1 MRQMSPTGD
10 HLACESILP
19 RVVDQ
24 GTSRKAWQREFAC
37 DFLEWRQRQ
46 TPSLCRSGPWEN
58 VAPRPET
65 NVFNLEGT
73 PYLLDDKASEQVR
86 ARLQSIEDRVAL
98 LRRTGVLTEQTVRD
112 YYGERRFE
120 QVAESN
126 AIEGSTLSVGE
137 TELAVLKG
145 ITITGHDPAY
155 ARDAMALDRA
165 LARITQLARDTEH
178 PTDIRQLH
186 EVHALLLGDRPG
198 AGIFRKER
206 VTIRG
211 AKHTPPKTWE
221 QIMSMMSE
229 WQAWSAANSTL
240 PAPIRSAVLHAW
252 LTHVHPFIDGNGRI
266 SRAIG
271 NLELIRAGYP
281 PIIIKKKE
289 RDRYIEALAE
299 SDEGGDIRSFLELI
313 FDRVEG
319 SLTGLELS
327 AKRKQGYNPVVEK
340 IRQMQEKQLYIW
352 ETGVKLL
359 ASIVGHRLTELVE
372 PVGGAATIRL
382 YDSPLDIDDYI
393 EVCGGRSVTRSW
405 AFTVRLEVPGLP
417 RLEKL
422 AYIGHRS
429 NRLHQA
435 MNFEGGPS
443 LYWSS
448 KNPANFPKW
457 LADGEKSPF
466 AMELSAKAGNGD
478 EWIAR
483 LADDSV
489 RKIQTTELA
498 SKIADALV
506 NQIKV

>member
-1 MRQMSPTGD
+1 M
-10 HLACESILP
+10 
-19 RVVDQ
+19 
-24 GTSRKAWQREFAC
+24 
-37 DFLEWRQRQ
+37 
-46 TPSLCRSGPWEN
+46 
-58 VAPRPET
+58 
-65 NVFNLEGT
+65 FNLEAT
-73 PYLLDDKASEQVR
+73 PYSLDAGAMEQVR
-86 ARLQSIEDRVAL
+86 VKLQSIEERVAL
-98 LRRTGVLTEQTVRD
+98 LRSRGVLTEQTVKD
-112 YYGERRFE
+112 YYGEKRFE

-155 ARDAMALDRA
+155 AKDAMALDRA
-165 LARITQLARDTEH
+165 LTRITEIARDTKH
-178 PTDIRQLH
+178 PTDIAQLH
-186 EVHALLLGDRPG
+186 EIHGLLLGDRPG
-198 AGIFRKER
+198 AGIFRNER

-221 QIMSMMSE
+221 RIMAMMSD
-229 WQAWSAANSTL
+229 WQSWSADNATL

-252 LTHVHPFIDGNGRI
+252 LTQVHPFIDGNGRV

-299 SDEGGDIRSFLELI
+299 SDEGGDIRSFLELV

-319 SLTGLELS
+319 GLTGLELS
-327 AKRKQGYNPVVEK
+327 AKRKQGFNPVVEK

-359 ASIVGHRLTELVE
+359 ASIVGHRLTQLLE
-372 PVGGAATIRL
+372 PVGGSASIRL
-382 YDSPLDIDDYI
+382 YDSPLDLDDYL
-393 EVCGGRSVTRSW
+393 EVCGGKSVSRSW
-405 AFTVRLEVPGLP
+405 AFTVRIEIPGVP

-429 NRLHQA
+429 NKLHQTL
-435 MNFEGGPS
+435 NHEGGPS
-443 LYWSS
+443 IYWSS

-457 LADGEKSPF
+457 LSDGENSPF
-466 AMELSAKAGNGD
+466 AMELTAKAGNGD

-483 LADDSV
+483 LSDDTV
-489 RKIQTTELA
+489 QRVQTTELA
-498 SKIADALV
+498 SKIAEALV
-506 NQIKV
+506 SQVRI

>member
-1 MRQMSPTGD
+1 M
-10 HLACESILP
+10 
-19 RVVDQ
+19 
-24 GTSRKAWQREFAC
+24 
-37 DFLEWRQRQ
+37 
-46 TPSLCRSGPWEN
+46 
-58 VAPRPET
+58 
-65 NVFNLEGT
+65 
-73 PYLLDDKASEQVR
+73 EQVR
-86 ARLQSIEDRVAL
+86 VKLQSIEERVAL
-98 LRRTGVLTEQTVRD
+98 LRSRGVLTEQTVKD
-112 YYGERRFE
+112 YYGEKRFE

-155 ARDAMALDRA
+155 AKDAMALDRA
-165 LARITQLARDTEH
+165 LTRITEIARDTKH
-178 PTDIRQLH
+178 PTDIAQLH
-186 EVHALLLGDRPG
+186 EIHGLLLGDRPG
-198 AGIFRKER
+198 AGIFRNER

-221 QIMSMMSE
+221 RIMAMMSD
-229 WQAWSAANSTL
+229 WQSWSADNATL

-252 LTHVHPFIDGNGRI
+252 LTHVHPFIDGNGRV

-299 SDEGGDIRSFLELI
+299 SDECGDIRSFLELV

-319 SLTGLELS
+319 GLTGLELS
-327 AKRKQGYNPVVEK
+327 AKRKQGFNPVVEK

-359 ASIVGHRLTELVE
+359 ASIVGHRLTQLLE
-372 PVGGAATIRL
+372 PVGGSASIRL
-382 YDSPLDIDDYI
+382 YDSPLDLDDYL
-393 EVCGGRSVTRSW
+393 EVCGGKSVSRSW
-405 AFTVRLEVPGLP
+405 AFTVRIEIPGVP

-429 NRLHQA
+429 NKLHQTL
-435 MNFEGGPS
+435 NHEGGPS
-443 LYWSS
+443 IYWSS

-457 LADGEKSPF
+457 LSDGENSPF
-466 AMELSAKAGNGD
+466 AMELTAKAGNGD

-483 LADDSV
+483 LSDDTV
-489 RKIQTTELA
+489 QRVQTTELA
-498 SKIADALV
+498 SKIAEALV
-506 NQIKV
+506 SQVRI

>member
-1 MRQMSPTGD
+1 M
-10 HLACESILP
+10 
-19 RVVDQ
+19 
-24 GTSRKAWQREFAC
+24 
-37 DFLEWRQRQ
+37 
-46 TPSLCRSGPWEN
+46 
-58 VAPRPET
+58 
-65 NVFNLEGT
+65 FNLEDT
-73 PYLLDDKASEQVR
+73 PYLLDPQAATQVKT
-86 ARLQSIEDRVAL
+86 RLDAIEERVAL
-98 LRRTGVLTEQTVRD
+98 LRRNGTLTEQTVKD
-112 YYGERRFE
+112 YYGEKRFE

-126 AIEGSTLSVGE
+126 ALEGSTLSAGE

-155 ARDAMALDRA
+155 TKDAMALDHALTRITE
-165 LARITQLARDTEH
+165 LARNTKHA
-178 PTDIRQLH
+178 TDIPQLH

-198 AGIFRKER
+198 AGIFRTER

-211 AKHTPPKTWE
+211 AKHTPPRTLG
-221 QIMSMMSE
+221 QILDMMSG
-229 WQAWSAANSTL
+229 WQSWSAENVTL
-240 PAPIRSAVLHAW
+240 PAPVRSAVLHAW

-313 FDRVEG
+313 FDRIEG
-319 SLTGLELS
+319 GLAGLELS
-327 AKRKQGYNPVVEK
+327 AKRKQGFNPVVEK

-359 ASIVGHRLTELVE
+359 GSIIGHRLTQLLE
-372 PVGGAATIRL
+372 PVGGSASIRL
-382 YDSPLDIDDYI
+382 YDSPLDLDDYQ

-405 AFTVRLEVPGLP
+405 AFTVRIEIPGVS

-422 AYIGHRS
+422 AYVGHRS
-429 NRLHQA
+429 HRMHQA
-435 MNFEGGPS
+435 MSFEGGPS

-457 LADGEKSPF
+457 LTDGETSPY
-466 AMELSAKAGNGD
+466 AMELTSKAGNGD

-483 LADDSV
+483 LADDSIQKV
-489 RKIQTTELA
+489 QTTELA
-498 SKIADALV
+498 SRIADALA
-506 NQIKV
+506 NQVKV